1 MPANRVEIRAGV
13 IRRATTKEPPPHP
26 SIIRNPIKEFCE
38 QMAISHRETREGD
51 EVGGNGGEEGRTKM
65 IKRAQ
70 GSMNERKQRGRKA

>member
-13 IRRATTKEPPPHP
+13 IRRATREPLPPPPHP

-51 EVGGNGGEEGRTKM
+51 EVGGNGGEE
-65 IKRAQ
+65 
-70 GSMNERKQRGRKA
+70 EEQR